1 MSNYIW
7 TVSAEGTVLSGGTAT
22 DATVT
27 VSWNSSGTVAVNYTA
42 GIGCT
47 APAPTPLSIIV
58 KPSPVI
64 ANAGNSSVC
73 SNGTTNIPLLSIPP
87 GSTYAWTATG
97 SSPNVTGFSGS
108 VGPVI
113 IQTLLN
119 TGFATEVVTYSVTPT
134 LNTCAGISSDFLVSV
149 YPVPNVNFMPDGQTI
164 CSGSSTSIGLKSDVA
179 GTSYSWTASSTSGN
193 LNGYGPGSG
202 MTISQVINNTGL
214 TFDSV
219 IYSVTPR
226 ANSCNGFPKGVA
238 VKVHPLP
245 LVSFTSCND
254 LITTT
259 TAAPFPL
266 KGGLP
271 LGGIYSGA
279 GIIAGIFNPGLTGPG
294 TFIQNY
300 SYTNTWGCSALAN
313 QTITV
318 LSPGLFNCGDLLTDP
333 RDYKT
338 YPTVK
343 LGTQCW
349 MAANLDYGSIVLA
362 AQVQRDNCTP
372 EKYCYQDIATNCTS
386 SGGLYTWDEMMQYEA
401 TPAVQGFCPPGWHVP
416 VENDWNA
423 LFSQFIS
430 NGFAGAPLK
439 ASGYSGFNALLD
451 GARFKYKVW
460 AMDNFAT
467 MIWSSTSY
475 GPDKAW
481 AHGFND
487 PDPSVSLYPASRA
500 NAFVVR
506 CIKN

>member
-1 MSNYIW
+1 
-7 TVSAEGTVLSGGTAT
+7 
-22 DATVT
+22 
-27 VSWNSSGTVAVNYTA
+27 
-42 GIGCT
+42 
-47 APAPTPLSIIV
+47 
-58 KPSPVI
+58 
-64 ANAGNSSVC
+64 
-73 SNGTTNIPLLSIPP
+73 
-87 GSTYAWTATG
+87 
-97 SSPNVTGFSGS
+97 
-108 VGPVI
+108 
-113 IQTLLN
+113 
-119 TGFATEVVTYSVTPT
+119 
-134 LNTCAGISSDFLVSV
+134 
-149 YPVPNVNFMPDGQTI
+149 
-164 CSGSSTSIGLKSDVA
+164 
-179 GTSYSWTASSTSGN
+179 
-193 LNGYGPGSG
+193 
-202 MTISQVINNTGL
+202 
-214 TFDSV
+214 
-219 IYSVTPR
+219 
-226 ANSCNGFPKGVA
+226 
-238 VKVHPLP
+238 
-245 LVSFTSCND
+245 
-254 LITTT
+254 
-259 TAAPFPL
+259 
-266 KGGLP
+266 

-279 GIIAGIFNPGLTGPG
+279 GIIAGIFNPALTGPG

-333 RDYKT
+333 RDNKT

-487 PDPSVSLYPASRA
+487 PDPSVSFYPASRA